1 MCGPGCK
8 MFLLNPVYLPLEIHY
23 RQVVPYLVLGYRKVK
38 NIYVYVRIG
47 LTIIFSF
54 WIGFWKVKTNDL
66 SLLTPVP
73 WLTQSLFCF
82 VFPKL
87 LGAQICT
94 GSQVVGIF
102 QIHLE
107 ALKAGGFIS

>member
-1 MCGPGCK
+1 MCGSVLRLS
-8 MFLLNPVYLPLEIHY
+8 FLSK
-23 RQVVPYLVLGYRKVK
+23 R
-38 NIYVYVRIG
+38 
-47 LTIIFSF
+47 
-54 WIGFWKVKTNDL
+54 FWKLNQ
-66 SLLTPVP
+66 
-73 WLTQSLFCF
+73 WLEFTHTSPMTDPEFILF

-107 ALKAGGFIS
+107 ELEAGGFTS